1 MGNKTFG
8 ILALVFGIIGFFTLG
23 ATGILAII
31 FGAIGLSKDEERGLA
46 IAGLVL
52 GIVSLV
58 VGIILIVFLWAWLML
73 LLGMGGGMTFF

>member
-23 ATGILAII
+23 ITGILAII
-31 FGAIGLSKDEERGLA
+31 FGAIGLGKDEEKGLA
-46 IAGLVL
+46 IAGLIL

-58 VGIILIVFLWAWLML
+58 VGIILIVVLWAWIQLF
-73 LLGMGGGMTFF
+73 LGMGGGMVFF

>member
-23 ATGILAII
+23 ITGILAII
-31 FGAIGLSKDEERGLA
+31 FGAIGLGKDEEKGLA
-46 IAGLVL
+46 IAGLIL

-58 VGIILIVFLWAWLML
+58 VGIILIVFLWAWIQIF
-73 LLGMGGGMTFF
+73 LGLGGGMTFF

>member
-23 ATGILAII
+23 ITGILAII
-31 FGAIGLSKDEERGLA
+31 FGAIGLGKDEEKGLA
-46 IAGLVL
+46 IAGLIL

-58 VGIILIVFLWAWLML
+58 VGIILIVVLWAWIQL
-73 LLGMGGGMTFF
+73 LLGLNGGMVFF

>member
-58 VGIILIVFLWAWLML
+58 VGIILIVVLWAWLML